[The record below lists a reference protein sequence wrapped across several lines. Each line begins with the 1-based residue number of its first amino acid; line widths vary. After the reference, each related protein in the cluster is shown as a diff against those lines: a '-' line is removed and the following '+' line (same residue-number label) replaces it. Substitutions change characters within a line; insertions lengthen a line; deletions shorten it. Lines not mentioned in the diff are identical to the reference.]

1 MLKFH
6 IITLFPELIQTYCS
20 TSIIGRGIRNE
31 RLAVHTYNPRDYCLD
46 KYRKVDDTPYG
57 GGAGMVLKPEPFFAT
72 FEAIPR
78 GAHSPVL
85 ITTPQGVPFKQAQAR
100 ELSACEDITIF
111 CGHYEGF
118 DERIHSVATHEISV
132 GDYVLTGGELPA
144 LTVIDAV
151 GRLIPGVLGASVSLA
166 EESFDEGLLEPPHY
180 TKPPEFRNMPVPEIL
195 RSGDH
200 KLIAQWRRQQSLKRT
215 YLRRPELLAQATLTK
230 EDQRYLDQIANENQT
245 DTKEKED

>member
-1 MLKFH
+1 MLRFH
-6 IITLFPELIQTYCS
+6 IITLFPELIHTYCS

-31 RLAVHTYNPRDYCLD
+31 RLSVHTYNPRDFCPD

-57 GGAGMVLKPEPFFAT
+57 GGAGMVLKPEPFFAA
-72 FEAIPR
+72 FESIPR
-78 GAHSPVL
+78 QAASPVM
-85 ITTPQGVPFKQAQAR
+85 ITTPQGVPFKQALAR
-100 ELSACEDITIF
+100 DLSNGEDITIF

-151 GRLIPGVLGASVSLA
+151 GRLVPGVLGASVSLA
-166 EESFDEGLLEPPHY
+166 EESFDDGLLEPPQY
-180 TKPPEFRNMPVPEIL
+180 TKPPDFRDMAVPEIL
-195 RSGDH
+195 LSGNH

-215 YLRRPELLAQATLTK
+215 FLRRPELLAQATLSK
-230 EDQRYLDQIANENQT
+230 EDRRFLDQLADEKET
-245 DTKEKED
+245 DTKERRE

>member
-1 MLKFH
+1 
-6 IITLFPELIQTYCS
+6 
-20 TSIIGRGIRNE
+20 
-31 RLAVHTYNPRDYCLD
+31 
-46 KYRKVDDTPYG
+46 
-57 GGAGMVLKPEPFFAT
+57 MVLKPEPFFAT

-78 GAHSPVL
+78 ALNSPVL

-100 ELSACEDITIF
+100 DLANCEDITIF

-151 GRLIPGVLGASVSLA
+151 GRLIPGVLGASISLA

-200 KLIAQWRRQQSLKRT
+200 KLISQWRRQQSLKRT
-215 YLRRPELLAQATLTK
+215 YLRRPELLAQATLSK
-230 EDQRYLDQIANENQT
+230 EDQRYLDQIADEHQT
-245 DTKEKED
+245 DTKENQS